1 MKRLSLPRLNAEEA
15 QLRQRIGAGQCFPY
29 QLNDEAGT
37 LTLRLSAAAPDN
49 AVLALRCDAGPLW
62 IGEPESALALLSACP
77 ALPYAEAEVTPW
89 YWPLFNQEI
98 GTQLAMLFGELTPDP
113 AAPAPAAPFTLQLT
127 LTLGELRARSS
138 LTAPIAT
145 LNALLDKPGWQADA
159 AALPDA
165 LPLHFPCILG
175 ALTLSVAQLAQL
187 RPEDVL
193 LPTRASFSPDGAGSL
208 QLGGLRLSGALN
220 GEADRAFF
228 TLSDLEITP
237 VTFPYDNDDMAPVD
251 HPEDE
256 WQGEPASEAAALD
269 ALPLALTVRCGQLRL
284 TLGEL
289 QRLSRG
295 ATVMVDNVQ
304 PGEALLC
311 HGDFPLAKGEL
322 VDVEGRLG
330 LQITHMLPGSV
341 NPLSHGR

>member
-1 MKRLSLPRLNAEEA
+1 MKRISLPRLNAEEA
-15 QLRQRIGAGQCFPY
+15 RLRQRIGAGQCFPY
-29 QLNDEAGT
+29 QLNDDAGA
-37 LTLRLSAAAPDN
+37 LTLRLTSAAPASD
-49 AVLALRCDAGPLW
+49 ALALRCDGGPLW
-62 IGEPESALALLSACP
+62 IGEAESVLALLSDCP
-77 ALPYAEAEVTPW
+77 ALPYAEAALTPW
-89 YWPLFNQEI
+89 YWPLFNQAI
-98 GTQLAMLFGELTPDP
+98 SPQIATLLGELAPDDVAAS
-113 AAPAPAAPFTLQLT
+113 AAPLTLRLT
-127 LTLGELRARSS
+127 LTLGDLRAQGS

-145 LNALLDKPGWQADA
+145 INALLDKPGWQPVNT
-159 AALPDA
+159 ALPDA
-165 LPLHFPCILG
+165 LPLGFPLILG
-175 ALTLSVAQLAQL
+175 GLTLSVAQLTRL

-193 LPTRASFSPDGAGSL
+193 LPTRASFSPDGEGRVR
-208 QLGGLRLSGALN
+208 LGGLQLSGTLN

-228 TLSDLEITP
+228 TLSDLEIP
-237 VTFPYDNDDMAPVD
+237 SVTFPYDNDDTTPVE
-251 HPEDE
+251 HSEEE
-256 WQGEPASEAAALD
+256 WQDEPTSEVAAFD

-289 QRLSRG
+289 QRLNRG